1 MNNSYIDEYNRREAL
16 AEALASGTKSGATQA
31 YEQALQKAQDIQAGY
46 NDEADKAKTALD
58 IVAGPLIHEGV
69 AGAVNRLK
77 ETAINK
83 AEQVGKDLVNRA
95 KVEGNARLEQF
106 ATKYG
111 ISKENLGAYLN
122 DNKGKSL
129 SEIGKGLK
137 GLVTQQAPD
146 LATQSGEEAL
156 KDLSPLGKL
165 KSSVQDGVK
174 FGQQSLKDMQTKAR
188 TIVKSKEQDFQQMA
202 KRAQKSQQKIRQQ
215 AQQLE
220 SKATRAEL
228 DAKQEQALNRMRA
241 LTSQP
246 KIEASKLDP
255 TDPDFLQQS
264 RMQMPSA
271 DNDSRLAFLEEN
283 SPRDFEEATN
293 PFRLR
298 SFLGEDAQ
306 SALSGYQAEQRG
318 AYEPL
323 KQFKR
328 RVSNRARL
336 LKQGK
341 IAEASAESENAPL
354 VEDSLKPMRELSARF
369 DANRGATDI
378 VKMGNDRFN
387 SIKSRLLSSM
397 GQPSPEQAQEQQLK
411 VVENQQ
417 QAQQAQSQ
425 ATADAQPEEPPH
437 TNTGN
442 IGENAL
448 PTENSTLGATPKP
461 PTQDLSTDGTD
472 AKIGVDTSEGGKTSL
487 VDDFGKAL
495 VTGAET
501 DAEMGGPS
509 DVYGDVVAGITGI
522 ASLLGSIFTE
532 PKKEQPPPE
541 PAPTQMLN
549 PASQAGV

>member
-77 ETAINK
+77 ETAITK
-83 AEQVGKDLVNRA
+83 AEKVGKDLVNRA
-95 KVEGNARLEQF
+95 RVEGNSRLEAF
-106 ATKYG
+106 ASKYG
-111 ISKENLGAYLN
+111 ISKEDLGAYLN
-122 DNKGKSL
+122 DNKSKSL

-137 GLVTQQAPD
+137 GLVTKQMPD

-165 KSSVQDGVK
+165 KSSVRDGVK

-298 SFLGEDAQ
+298 SVLGEDAQ

-323 KQFKR
+323 KQFKQ
-328 RVSNRARL
+328 RVANRTRL

-341 IAEASAESENAPL
+341 IAEASVESENTPL
-354 VEDSLKPMRELSARF
+354 IEDSLKPMRELSARF
-369 DANRGATDI
+369 DINRGATDI

-397 GQPSPEQAQEQQLK
+397 GQPSPEQVQEQQLK

-417 QAQQAQSQ
+417 QAQPKP
-425 ATADAQPEEPPH
+425 TADAQPEEAPH